1 MQHSGELIETA
12 EDEAR
17 IASAK
22 SQSAPADLKMLDRT
36 TPRWAMAVALT
47 YNSFTSLI
55 FFGVATAPLFLLSMV
70 AVDGQQRF
78 APMMVLGLLVPLL
91 GTVLIDFAYR
101 WSMSGMKDVRTAVSD
116 RSLGIIGVLATA
128 ALTFVQPYFLI
139 PIVISLA
146 LSVSAIEALRRFDR
160 DEGAWDFRKEEA
172 ISFLSGRDD
181 FGFQLAITKRQEHS
195 LAVSVHRF
203 GTALSGLSGFALGSW
218 LVTQNILT
226 LEAVAA
232 LSFISMLI
240 TDMILRAARSFAFA
254 DVHHQN
260 RTTLVRSLT
269 ADSDT
274 DELNPSM
281 AYDRLAVAGLTVTET
296 SGRRLMDDVSFD
308 VMPGSIVQITGA
320 SGDGKSLLL
329 RALTDPFSIENCEIQ
344 GRVTFGGVDFWDRRA
359 SMQTIPAVRVD
370 PCPSLLPA
378 SALDNITCFQP
389 EMGAER
395 ANAILR
401 KIVYSQDILD
411 RMTSD
416 TVHAPELPMMQQ
428 KVLGL
433 VRAFLL
439 SPQVLLL
446 DCPEAFLPE
455 RQIGQVVDLLKSQ
468 ARLGRIAILVTD
480 NRALM
485 EICDKVLVLQGGRVV
500 DYGDGTEIR
509 ARHGSGWRRFTG
521 KRRLDTEEALHSWLR
536 SQFIRD
542 GDEGNRRRV
551 CKIGSNI
558 LAHFC
563 LTSRSDDEG
572 DITFE
577 CKQKAGAMELRVSDD
592 KEPIS
597 TIQFEQA
604 RQLAEDPNVGVRLT
618 PLAHILKDGKN
629 IQTESRF
636 GTREIFLE
644 VSTYDPRKVK
654 DPQKA

>member
-1 MQHSGELIETA
+1 MQHSSELIETA
-12 EDEAR
+12 DEEVRIVEAR
-17 IASAK
+17 
-22 SQSAPADLKMLDRT
+22 ADVAELKMLDRS
-36 TPRWAMAVALT
+36 TPRWAVVVALA
-47 YNSFTSLI
+47 YNSATSLI
-55 FFGVATAPLFLLSMV
+55 FFGVATAPLFLFSMV

-78 APMMVLGLLVPLL
+78 APILVLALLVPLL
-91 GTVLIDFAYR
+91 GTLLIDFAYR
-101 WSMSGMKDVRTAVSD
+101 WSMSGMKDVRAAVSD
-116 RSLGIIGVLATA
+116 RSLGIIGVTATA
-128 ALTFVQPYFLI
+128 ALTFVQPFFLI
-139 PIVISLA
+139 PVAFSVGLA
-146 LSVSAIEALRRFDR
+146 VLGLELLRRFDR
-160 DEGAWDFRKEEA
+160 DEGAWNFRKEEA
-172 ISFLSGRDD
+172 VAFLSGRDD
-181 FGFQLAITKRQEHS
+181 FGFKLATTKRQEHS

-203 GTALSGLSGFALGSW
+203 GTAFSGLSGFALGSW
-218 LVTQNILT
+218 LVAQNVLT

-232 LSFISMLI
+232 LAFLSMLI
-240 TDMILRAARSFAFA
+240 TDMLLRAARSFAFA
-254 DVHHQN
+254 DIHQQE
-260 RTTLVRSLT
+260 RDTLVRSLVVGQDQDDAST
-269 ADSDT
+269 SMISDLLT
-274 DELNPSM
+274 
-281 AYDRLAVAGLTVTET
+281 VAGLTVTDA
-296 SGRRLMDDVSFD
+296 SGRRVLDNVSFD
-308 VMPGSIVQITGA
+308 AMPGSIVQVTGA

-329 RALTDPFSIENCEIQ
+329 RALTDPFSIEACEIEGQ
-344 GRVTFGGVDFWDRRA
+344 VTFGGVDFWDRRA
-359 SMQTIPAVRVD
+359 SLQTIPAVRID
-370 PCPSLLPA
+370 SCPSVLPA
-378 SALDNITCFQP
+378 SALDNLTCFQP

-395 ANAILR
+395 AKSILR

-411 RMTSD
+411 RMTSQD
-416 TVHAPELPMMQQ
+416 VHAPQLPMMQQ

-433 VRAFLL
+433 VRGFLL

-455 RQIGQVVDLLKSQ
+455 RQVGQVVELLKSQ

-485 EICDKVLVLQGGRVV
+485 EACDKVLVLQGGRVV

-521 KRRLDTEEALHSWLR
+521 QRRLETEEALHSWLR

-563 LTSRSDDEG
+563 LTSRSDDDGE
-572 DITFE
+572 ITFE

-592 KEPIS
+592 REPIS

-604 RQLAEDPNVGVRLT
+604 RLLAEDTSVGARLT
-618 PLAHILKDGKN
+618 PLAQVLKDGKN

-644 VSTYDPRKVK
+644 IPTYDPRKLK
-654 DPQKA
+654 DSQSK